1 MSREDD
7 KENEVHA
14 VATHLRPL
22 PNPASQLE
30 ELFREHYDLVFRT
43 AFRIT
48 GSAVDAEDVLQTIF
62 LRLARRDGGLDL
74 SPSPAAYL
82 HRAAVNAALDTVRG
96 RARERR
102 VDIDEEGAV
111 IPASAAAS
119 PEALHASSELHHQIR
134 QSVSRLSPKAAEIF
148 VLRYLEGYD
157 NGEIAELMG
166 TSKMVVTVLLHR
178 ARGRV
183 RKDVGEFLGRNH
195 E

>member
-14 VATHLRPL
+14 VATHLRPI
-22 PNPASQLE
+22 PKPADQLE
-30 ELFREHYDLVFRT
+30 GLFREHYDLVFRT

-62 LRLARRDGGLDL
+62 LRLARRDSGLDL
-74 SPSPAAYL
+74 APSPAAYL
-82 HRAAVNAALDTVRG
+82 HRAAVNAALDTVRS

-102 VDIDEEGAV
+102 VDIDEEGAA

-119 PEALHASSELHHQIR
+119 PEALHASRELHDQIR
-134 QSVSRLSPKAAEIF
+134 RSVSRLSPKAAEIF

-157 NGEIAELMG
+157 NGEIAELVG